1 MLTPASLTLVAALVL
16 AALCVAGLVQC
27 VAGLAALRRFRA
39 RPAPTPTPGTLP
51 AITIL
56 KPLHGDEPLLEEA
69 LASCCAQDYPSFQ
82 IVFGLQDPRDPAL
95 AVLRRLRR
103 RFPNVAMDVVV
114 DATIHGVNRKIGNLI
129 NMLPTAR
136 HDVLVIADSDM
147 HVAPDYLRNLVA
159 TLARPGDRGGQVGL
173 VTTLYAGRPA
183 SETLTGRLGAAQIN
197 HAFLPGALLAR
208 AMGRQDCLGATMA
221 LHRDTLEQAGGLRA
235 LANHLADD
243 AVLGRLVRAQGLEIA
258 LADTV
263 PATTVPET
271 HMPVLFEH
279 ELRWARTVK
288 SLVPGEFALSI
299 VQYPLFWAA
308 LTVGVSGGALWA
320 WWLLGCAWVVR
331 AVVAHAIDRD
341 LAIASTLTI
350 WCLPFRDLLSVTVV
364 LASYR
369 TRRVAWRGQVLK
381 ATRPSLA
388 VTEPSLVP
396 GKG

>member
-1 MLTPASLTLVAALVL
+1 MLTTSAALVL
-16 AALCVAGLVQC
+16 AGLCAAGLVQC
-27 VAGLAALRRFRA
+27 IAGLAALRRFRA
-39 RPAPTPTPGTLP
+39 RAPAQAATLP
-51 AITIL
+51 SITIL
-56 KPLHGDEPLLEEA
+56 KPLHGNEPLLEEA
-69 LASCCAQDYPSFQ
+69 LASCCAQDYPNFQ
-82 IVFGLQDPRDPAL
+82 IVFGLQNPRDPAL

-103 RFPNVAMDVVV
+103 RFPTVAMDVVV
-114 DATIHGVNRKIGNLI
+114 DRTAHGVNRKVGNLI
-129 NMLPTAR
+129 NMLPSAR

-147 HVAPDYLRNLVA
+147 HVAPDYLRQLVA
-159 TLARPGDRGGQVGL
+159 TLARPGVGL

-221 LHRDTLEQAGGLRA
+221 LHRDTLEQVGGLRA

-243 AVLGRLVRAQGLEIA
+243 AVLGRLVRALGLEVA

-271 HMPVLFEH
+271 QMPVLFEH

-320 WWLLGCAWVVR
+320 WWLLACAWVVR

-341 LAIASTLTI
+341 LSIASSLTI

-388 VTEPSLVP
+388 TTQPNLVP